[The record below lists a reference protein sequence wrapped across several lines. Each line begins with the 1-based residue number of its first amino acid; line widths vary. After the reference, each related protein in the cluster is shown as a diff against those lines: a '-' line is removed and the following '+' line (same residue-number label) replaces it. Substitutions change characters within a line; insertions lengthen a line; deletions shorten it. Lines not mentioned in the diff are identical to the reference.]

1 LAKIFGLSRQTVS
14 VKFNNLKKIGL
25 IEELDKNRYRIIVLE
40 EDAAVLIPYGTLKI
54 LTDALSENAISVY
67 AYLLNI

>member
-1 LAKIFGLSRQTVS
+1 MAKIFGLSRQTVS

-40 EDAAVLIPYGTLKI
+40 EDAAVLIP
-54 LTDALSENAISVY
+54 
-67 AYLLNI
+67 